1 MLRMETHHAVDICN
15 TSLFT
20 NQSMVDEKDDAKRE
34 AAAVMMTLERDT
46 VVEAMV
52 KVMGEKM
59 MT

>member
-20 NQSMVDEKDDAKRE
+20 NQSMVDEKDEATRE
-34 AAAVMMTLERDT
+34 AAVVVMAMEEDA
-46 VVEAMV
+46 VVEAVV
-52 KVMGEKM
+52 KVMGRKM